1 MFDDKDKQIQEDES
15 IQQEGCCN
23 IKSFIYIEQA
33 IKEMASCKIGITDNL
48 ERRLQEYNST
58 TGKSADNATE
68 YLFTCEVEN
77 ARRVENDIKK
87 KFAILRENSKRE
99 IYFFNTELLKQYV
112 SFIKSHPLFK
122 REIFFKETKPEIKEK
137 VVKKEG
143 QTLQK
148 REKTRQDIL
157 NQAKKV
163 KNDEFYTRY
172 EDIEKEISM
181 YPKSVW
187 KDKCV
192 FCNCDDA
199 VGDKNNRNENN
210 TSAFALFFINNFEKL
225 GLKKLIC
232 THYGSGIDLF
242 SGGNKGYIFTKNGFE
257 ELKEA
262 PKSFT
267 GSFDDPLSIKILNE
281 EADIVCTNPPF
292 SRARDY
298 WKLIISSGKKFL
310 LISNITNAIHTFYIQ
325 YFAKKKMWAG
335 YNRVDWYYNPKMQ
348 LVDASGHWYTNIPIK
363 NRPKWKNLK
372 FVGINDV
379 PEKDKKFDDNGI
391 LHVNNNYIPT
401 NYKHPFAV
409 SARALLAGVLEKG
422 YKIYDVNEYI
432 PTFNGKVNFSKVLI
446 QKE

>member
-1 MFDDKDKQIQEDES
+1 MMFDNKETRRENERQAERDND
-15 IQQEGCCN
+15 
-23 IKSFIYIEQA
+23 KSFLYIAQA
-33 IKEMASCKIGITDNL
+33 VKEMASCKIGITDNL

-68 YLFTCEVEN
+68 YLFTCEVED
-77 ARRVENDIKK
+77 ARQVENDIKK
-87 KFAILRENSKRE
+87 KFSILRENSKRE
-99 IYFFNTELLKQYV
+99 IYFFNTELFKQYV
-112 SFIKSHPLFK
+112 EFIKSHPLFK
-122 REIFFKETKPEIKEK
+122 KEIFFKQTQPEVKEK
-137 VVKKEG
+137 VIKKEG
-143 QTLQK
+143 QTLEK

-157 NQAKKV
+157 NQAKRA

-181 YPKSVW
+181 YPKSTW
-187 KDKCV
+187 EDKCV

-199 VGDKNNRNENN
+199 VGNNRNENN

-232 THYGSGIDLF
+232 THYGEGIDLF
-242 SGGNKGYIFTKNGFE
+242 SGGSKGYIFTKNGFE
-257 ELKEA
+257 ELKDI
-262 PKSFT
+262 PRGYT
-267 GSFDDPLSIKILNE
+267 GSFDEPASIKILNE

-298 WKLIISSGKKFL
+298 WKLIIGSGKKFL
-310 LISNITNAIHTFYIQ
+310 LISNITNAIHTFYLQ
-325 YFAKKKMWAG
+325 YFAKKKLWAG
-335 YNRVDWYYNPKMQ
+335 YNRVDWYYNPKRQ
-348 LVDASGHWYTNIPIK
+348 PVDASGHWYTNIPIK

-372 FVGINDV
+372 FVKMNDI

-391 LHVNNNYIPT
+391 LHISNNYIPI
-401 NYKHPFAV
+401 NYNHPFAV

-432 PTFNGKVNFSKVLI
+432 PTFNGKVKFSKVLI
-446 QKE
+446 QKEDA